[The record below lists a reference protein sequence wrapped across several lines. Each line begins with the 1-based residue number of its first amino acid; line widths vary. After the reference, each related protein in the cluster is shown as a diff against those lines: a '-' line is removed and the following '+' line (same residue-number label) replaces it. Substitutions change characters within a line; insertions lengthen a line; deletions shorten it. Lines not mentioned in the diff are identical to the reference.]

1 MPFDRL
7 KRREFIAL
15 LGGAAAWPV
24 AARAQQQAM
33 PVIGFLH
40 SASTGDALRTRL
52 AAFRQGL
59 AEGGYIEGQNVTI
72 EYRWAE
78 GEFDR
83 LPELAADLIRR
94 QVNVIA
100 VPGSDAGAVAAKA
113 ATKTIPIVFGVN
125 NDPVSMGLVANLARP
140 GGNATGIN
148 FLVGEVIGKRVGLL
162 RELVPD
168 ATRFGVLV
176 NSRDPDRAGEV
187 TAEVQSALSSA
198 LHSIRVLKAG
208 TSDEIDVALATFA
221 SERIDALFVGPDQFF
236 GTRRVQFAIMAARY
250 RMPATYALRDYVEAG
265 GLMSYGTNISDM
277 YRQVAGYA
285 AKILKGARPS
295 DLPVVQSTKFEFVIN
310 RQAAKALDLTV
321 PDKLLAAADE
331 VIE

>member
-1 MPFDRL
+1 MR
-7 KRREFIAL
+7 RREFISL
-15 LGGAAAWPV
+15 LGGAAAVWPLS
-24 AARAQQQAM
+24 ARAQQTAM

-40 SASTGDALRTRL
+40 SASLGDAMRTRL

-59 AEGGYIEGQNVTI
+59 AQGGYIEGQNVTI

-78 GEFDR
+78 GQFDR

-100 VPGSDAGAVAAKA
+100 VPGSDLGAVAATA
-113 ATKTIPIVFGVN
+113 ATKTIPIVFGVAD
-125 NDPVSMGLVANLARP
+125 DPVSMGLVASLARP

-148 FLVGEVIGKRVGLL
+148 FLAAEVIARRVGLF

-176 NSRDPDRAGEV
+176 NPRDARRAGDV
-187 TAEVQSALSSA
+187 IAEVQSALGSA
-198 LHSIRVLKAG
+198 AHSMRVLKAA
-208 TSDEIDVALATFA
+208 TSDEIDAALATCA
-221 SERIDALFVGPDQFF
+221 GERIDALFVGPDQFF

-250 RMPATYALRDYVEAG
+250 RLPASYALRDYVEAG
-265 GLMSYGTNISDM
+265 GLMSYGTNISEM

-285 AKILKGARPS
+285 AKILKGTKPS
-295 DLPVVQSTKFEFVIN
+295 ELPVVQSTTFEFVIN
-310 RQAAKALDLTV
+310 RQAAKALDLTM
-321 PDKLLAAADE
+321 PDGLLARADE